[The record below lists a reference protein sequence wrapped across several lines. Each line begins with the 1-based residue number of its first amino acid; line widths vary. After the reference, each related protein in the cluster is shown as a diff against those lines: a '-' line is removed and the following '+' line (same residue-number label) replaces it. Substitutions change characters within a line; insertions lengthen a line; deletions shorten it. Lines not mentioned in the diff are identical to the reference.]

1 MNKLNI
7 SALVVCINNLTFEDS
22 QALSRELIKKT
33 LNNNLYMLYSN
44 DFKQQELIYAKNEE
58 ELVVKISK
66 LGLFRNC
73 VKLVTV
79 NENICYDENCLY
91 LPCGSSSCKHH
102 GNGKNIN
109 EITDEE
115 WIKICKMSYKEF
127 LSVKQ
132 ILDVFAC

>member
-7 SALVVCINNLTFEDS
+7 SALMVCINNLTFEDS

-66 LGLFRNC
+66 LGLFRVC
-73 VKLVTV
+73 VRLVTV
-79 NENICYDENCLY
+79 DGNICYDENYLY
-91 LPCGSSSCKHH
+91 LPCESSSCKHY
-102 GNGKNIN
+102 GSGNIN
-109 EITDEE
+109 EFTDEE
-115 WIKICKMSYKEF
+115 WIKICKVSYKNF